1 MRVVGMLRYKM
12 IQDSPFVHGF
22 DGAKVQQNHPQF
34 RQLTPNVLQPVD
46 ANLSSQIPKAI
57 TCEHFEQGV
66 APPFSQSSS
75 SNARNHNRP
84 MYQLHRWNRLWMLQ
98 SAEATAQGGRYVHV
112 SIALK

>member
-66 APPFSQSSS
+66 TSIFSVFVVQ
-75 SNARNHNRP
+75 RKNHNRP